1 MVENES
7 KMAELKFKKQREA
20 AIKQKNLVEKQRIQ
34 KAIQGKISLAVNEFK
49 MKKEQKEKELD
60 EKMQNKFK
68 AKEARAQQ
76 ELRKRRK

>member
-20 AIKQKNLVEKQRIQ
+20 AIKQKNLAEKQRIQ

-49 MKKEQKEKELD
+49 MKQEQKEKELD
-60 EKMQNKFK
+60 EKMHNKFK
-68 AKEARAQQ
+68 AKEARAQ
-76 ELRKRRK
+76 